1 MSLFSVY
8 TSVYFAKNSTDCCVS
23 PGGGFFFALW
33 QNRTIGHCVKGPYR
47 PNCTENGGMYSIV
60 SSLFLTIQYGKF
72 AAMKGSVN
80 LKNRRLTF

>member
-33 QNRTIGHCVKGPYR
+33 QNRTIGHCVKDLR
-47 PNCTENGGMYSIV
+47 PNCTENGGMYC
-60 SSLFLTIQYGKF
+60 
-72 AAMKGSVN
+72 
-80 LKNRRLTF
+80 